1 MENAELNEIKA
12 ILKGG
17 AIIIIPLALLAIGLF
32 ILAFVIN

>member
-17 AIIIIPLALLAIGLF
+17 AIVIIPLALLALVMY